1 MSYSTVTRAQL
12 GQGLV
17 SILSPVN
24 RKQVCLQIFLFVC
37 FVKYTEQS
45 IFQGKDFKYLYGS
58 RFRLFG
64 VFCFVLQKVNERNG
78 NFQIWTC
85 LSGDKKANKLF
96 FKIKYS
102 AYNAIP
108 QVIRLLFF
116 FISFVVLL
124 FI

>member
-17 SILSPVN
+17 SILSSVN
-24 RKQVCLQIFLFVC
+24 RKQVCLQIFF
-37 FVKYTEQS
+37 F
-45 IFQGKDFKYLYGS
+45 FGKIHRTIYFSRKGFKYLYGS

-64 VFCFVLQKVNERNG
+64 VFCFVLRKVNERNG
-78 NFQIWTC
+78 NFQIWIY